1 MNYFNKELFLTG
13 AFMSL
18 MIYILVVAMVIFVAK
33 HTRIRITDN
42 EPGEFEF
49 FKKLFAE
56 KPF

>member
-33 HTRIRITDN
+33 HTRRRMIDI

-49 FKKLFAE
+49 FRKLFAV